1 MVHGLQCGP
10 RLRPSLKGPSSPRVG
25 THSNWFPDR
34 SSFRGRFKLA
44 NRSRLTSD
52 LSDYPILY
60 ATACQLFMAFPIALR
75 GEEARRPLYT
85 VASLS
90 NVSYL
95 KLLRFNSSKN
105 ELSTDEDW
113 SLSIW
118 ASYRGAIIYRL
129 FRRRLM
135 IISRRTHPDFSS
147 SNDLREDRTIREFF
161 LLSFYKRTA
170 LFSSIPRDPSG
181 PEWVCQWAWPHP
193 LILSSKQTRTF
204 YTSWLWAN
212 WNCFTLRIDKMISLS
227 AYRFQLQDCSAHVA
241 CVRFPSLTFYKLM
254 EHC

>member
-10 RLRPSLKGPSSPRVG
+10 RLRPSLNGPSSPRVG
-25 THSNWFPDR
+25 THWNWLPDR

-60 ATACQLFMAFPIALR
+60 ATACQLFMTVFPIALR
-75 GEEARRPLYT
+75 EEEARRPLYT

-95 KLLRFNSSKN
+95 ELLRFNSSEN
-105 ELSTDEDW
+105 ELSTDEDR
-113 SLSIW
+113 SPSIR

-129 FRRRLM
+129 FRQRLM

-147 SNDLREDRTIREFF
+147 SNDLREDRTIWRFF
-161 LLSFYKRTA
+161 LLSFYKRR
-170 LFSSIPRDPSG
+170 SS
-181 PEWVCQWAWPHP
+181 
-193 LILSSKQTRTF
+193 
-204 YTSWLWAN
+204 
-212 WNCFTLRIDKMISLS
+212 
-227 AYRFQLQDCSAHVA
+227 
-241 CVRFPSLTFYKLM
+241 
-254 EHC
+254 